1 MGESASE
8 EAKKAAQQV
17 EQGEESVSKRNL
29 QINALKME
37 VIAAKNQLQKNK
49 DEGQIKME
57 KSNLKLMEAKNPVVQ
72 ENPSQGNSEEQQVAR
87 NNLETSVDRAKEVA
101 EMVKEDKK
109 DASNVK
115 ELDNASD
122 KVEKAKKAY
131 HDAFGSDKTVPGHD
145 DAVEAIKKA
154 KATVSPS

>member
-17 EQGEESVSKRNL
+17 GQGEESVSKRDH
-29 QINALKME
+29 QIVGLKME
-37 VIAAKNQLQKNK
+37 IIAAKNQLQKNK
-49 DEGQIKME
+49 DEGQIKVE
-57 KSNLKLMEAKNPVVQ
+57 KGNLKLMEAKHPVVQ

-101 EMVKEDKK
+101 ERVQDEK
-109 DASNVK
+109 DSSNVK
-115 ELDNASD
+115 ELDDASD

-131 HDAFGSDKTVPGHD
+131 HDAFGSDKSVPGH
-145 DAVEAIKKA
+145 
-154 KATVSPS
+154 